1 MSYTIA
7 LDQGTTSSRA
17 LLFDA
22 NGSVV
27 ATAQRPFQQHFP
39 EPGWVEHDPEDIWN
53 TQLGCLSEVIA
64 ISGVSLADVAA
75 MGITNQRE
83 TTLVWD
89 RETGKPVYPAIVWQ
103 DRRTAPLCDAL
114 NRDGHKNFVQDTT
127 GLVLDAY
134 FSATKL
140 AWILDRVDPLRER
153 AAAGTLAFG
162 TVDAWLLWK
171 LTGGAVHATDV
182 SNASRTMLM
191 DIRTGAW
198 STPMLEL
205 LRIPPEVL
213 PEIKPSQGLF
223 GHARWSG
230 GDREVP
236 IYACLGDQQAA
247 LYGQYC
253 EEPGAVKNTYGTGCF
268 MLMQAGNTPP
278 VSNHQLLST
287 VAWSTDAA
295 KRSYAMEGAVFM
307 AGATIQWLRDGLGI
321 IEESSAVE
329 ALAASVGSSD
339 GVVLVPAFVGLGAP
353 HWDPSARGTL
363 MGLTRG
369 TTRAH
374 IAYAALESIA
384 FQTFDVLKAM
394 EADTG
399 LPISSLRV
407 DGGASANNLLMQL
420 QADMLG
426 VPVVR
431 PHMTES
437 TAWGA
442 ARMAGQMVGLY
453 DGSVASLNSDVFE
466 PRLRTA
472 SLEDSLARW
481 HRAIDRAKTWAI

>member
-22 NGSVV
+22 AGGVV

-39 EPGWVEHDPEDIWN
+39 APGWVEHDPEDIWH
-53 TQLGCLSEVIA
+53 TQLACLSEVIA
-64 ISGVSLADVAA
+64 MYGVSLADVDAI
-75 MGITNQRE
+75 GITNQRE

-89 RETGKPVYPAIVWQ
+89 RKTGKPVYPAIVWQ
-103 DRRTAPLCDAL
+103 DRRTADLCDNL
-114 NRDGHKNFVQDTT
+114 RREGHKNFVQDTT

-140 AWILDRVDPLRER
+140 AWILDRIDPLRER
-153 AAAGTLAFG
+153 AAAGALAFG

-171 LTGGAVHATDV
+171 LTGGEVHATDV

-191 DIRTGAW
+191 DIRTGTW
-198 STPMLEL
+198 SDPMLEL
-205 LRIPPEVL
+205 LHIPPEVL

-223 GHARWSG
+223 GHAHWSG
-230 GDREVP
+230 ADRDVP

-247 LYGQYC
+247 LYGQHC

-268 MLMQAGNTPP
+268 MLMHAGESPP
-278 VSNHQLLST
+278 VSRHQLLST
-287 VAWSTDAA
+287 VAWTKGAA
-295 KRSYAMEGAVFM
+295 TRSYAMEGAVFM

-321 IEESSAVE
+321 IEDASAVE
-329 ALAASVGSSD
+329 SLAASVGSSD

-353 HWDPSARGTL
+353 HWDPSARGTIL
-363 MGLTRG
+363 GLTRG

-374 IAYAALESIA
+374 LAYAALESIA
-384 FQTFDVLKAM
+384 FQTLDVLKAM

-453 DGSVASLNSDVFE
+453 DGPMASEENDVFE
-466 PRLRTA
+466 PRSRSA
-472 SLEDSLARW
+472 SLDDSIARW
-481 HRAIDRAKTWAI
+481 YRAIDRAKTWAL

>member
-22 NGSVV
+22 AGGVV

-39 EPGWVEHDPEDIWN
+39 APGWVEHDPEDIWH
-53 TQLGCLSEVIA
+53 TQLACLSEVIA
-64 ISGVSLADVAA
+64 MYGVSLADVDAI
-75 MGITNQRE
+75 GITNQRE

-89 RETGKPVYPAIVWQ
+89 RKTGKPVYPAIVWQ
-103 DRRTAPLCDAL
+103 DRRTADLCDNL
-114 NRDGHKNFVQDTT
+114 RREGHKNFVQDTT
-127 GLVLDAY
+127 GLILDAY

-153 AAAGTLAFG
+153 AAAGALAFG

-171 LTGGAVHATDV
+171 LTGGEVHATDV

-191 DIRTGAW
+191 DIRTGTW
-198 STPMLEL
+198 SDPMLEL
-205 LRIPPEVL
+205 LHIPPEVL

-223 GHARWSG
+223 GHAHWSG
-230 GDREVP
+230 ADRDVP

-247 LYGQYC
+247 LYGQHC

-268 MLMQAGNTPP
+268 MLMHAGESPP
-278 VSNHQLLST
+278 VSRHQLLST
-287 VAWSTDAA
+287 VAWTKGAA
-295 KRSYAMEGAVFM
+295 TRSYAMEGAVFM

-321 IEESSAVE
+321 IEDASAVE
-329 ALAASVGSSD
+329 SLAASVGSSD

-353 HWDPSARGTL
+353 HWDPSARGTIL
-363 MGLTRG
+363 GLTRG

-374 IAYAALESIA
+374 LAYAALESIA
-384 FQTFDVLKAM
+384 FQTLDVLKAM

-453 DGSVASLNSDVFE
+453 DGPMASEENDVFE
-466 PRLRTA
+466 PRSRSA
-472 SLEDSLARW
+472 SLDDSIARW
-481 HRAIDRAKTWAI
+481 YRAIDRAKTWAL

>member
-22 NGSVV
+22 AGGVV

-39 EPGWVEHDPEDIWN
+39 APGWVEHDPEDIWH
-53 TQLGCLSEVIA
+53 TQLACLSEVIA
-64 ISGVSLADVAA
+64 MYGVSLADVDAI
-75 MGITNQRE
+75 GITNQRE

-89 RETGKPVYPAIVWQ
+89 RKTGKPVYPAIVWQ
-103 DRRTAPLCDAL
+103 DRRTADLCDNL
-114 NRDGHKNFVQDTT
+114 RREGHKNFVQDTT
-127 GLVLDAY
+127 GLILDAY

-153 AAAGTLAFG
+153 AAAGALAFG

-171 LTGGAVHATDV
+171 LTGGEVHATDV

-191 DIRTGAW
+191 DIRTGTW
-198 STPMLEL
+198 SEPMLEL
-205 LRIPPEVL
+205 LHIPPEVL

-223 GHARWSG
+223 GHAHWSG
-230 GDREVP
+230 ADRDVP

-247 LYGQYC
+247 LYGQHC

-268 MLMQAGNTPP
+268 MLMHAGESPP
-278 VSNHQLLST
+278 VSRHQLLST
-287 VAWSTDAA
+287 VAWTKGAA
-295 KRSYAMEGAVFM
+295 TRSYAMEGAVFM

-321 IEESSAVE
+321 IEDASAVE
-329 ALAASVGSSD
+329 SLAASVGSSD

-353 HWDPSARGTL
+353 HWDPSARGTIL
-363 MGLTRG
+363 GLTRG

-374 IAYAALESIA
+374 LAYAALESIA
-384 FQTFDVLKAM
+384 FQTLDVLKAM

-453 DGSVASLNSDVFE
+453 DGPMASEENDVFE
-466 PRLRTA
+466 PRSRSA
-472 SLEDSLARW
+472 SLDDSIARW
-481 HRAIDRAKTWAI
+481 YRAIDRAKSWAL

>member
-22 NGSVV
+22 AGGVV

-39 EPGWVEHDPEDIWN
+39 APGWVEHDPEDIWH
-53 TQLGCLSEVIA
+53 TQLACLSEVIA
-64 ISGVSLADVAA
+64 MYGVSLADVDAI
-75 MGITNQRE
+75 GITNQRE

-89 RETGKPVYPAIVWQ
+89 RKTGKPVYPAIVWQ
-103 DRRTAPLCDAL
+103 DRRTADLCDNL
-114 NRDGHKNFVQDTT
+114 RREGHKNFVQDTT
-127 GLVLDAY
+127 GLILDAY

-153 AAAGTLAFG
+153 AAAGALAFG

-171 LTGGAVHATDV
+171 LTGGEVHATDV

-191 DIRTGAW
+191 DIRTGTW
-198 STPMLEL
+198 SDPMLEL
-205 LRIPPEVL
+205 LHIPPEVL

-223 GHARWSG
+223 GHAHWSG
-230 GDREVP
+230 ADRDVP

-247 LYGQYC
+247 LYGQHC

-268 MLMQAGNTPP
+268 MLMHAGDSPP
-278 VSNHQLLST
+278 VSRHQLLST
-287 VAWSTDAA
+287 VAWTKGAA
-295 KRSYAMEGAVFM
+295 TRSYAMEGAVFM
-307 AGATIQWLRDGLGI
+307 AGATIQWLRDGLRI
-321 IEESSAVE
+321 IEDASAVE
-329 ALAASVGSSD
+329 SLAASVGSSD

-353 HWDPSARGTL
+353 HWDPSARGTIL
-363 MGLTRG
+363 GLTRG

-374 IAYAALESIA
+374 LAYAALESIA
-384 FQTFDVLKAM
+384 FQTLDVLKAM

-453 DGSVASLNSDVFE
+453 DGPMASEENDVFE
-466 PRLRTA
+466 PRSRSA
-472 SLEDSLARW
+472 SLDDSIARW
-481 HRAIDRAKTWAI
+481 YRAIDRAKSWAL

>member
-22 NGSVV
+22 AGGVV

-39 EPGWVEHDPEDIWN
+39 APGWVEHDPEDIWH
-53 TQLGCLSEVIA
+53 TQLACLSEVIA
-64 ISGVSLADVAA
+64 MSGVSLADVDAI
-75 MGITNQRE
+75 GITNQRE

-89 RETGKPVYPAIVWQ
+89 RKTGKPVYPAIVWQ
-103 DRRTAPLCDAL
+103 DRRTADLCDNL
-114 NRDGHKNFVQDTT
+114 RREGHKNFVQDAT
-127 GLVLDAY
+127 GLILDAY

-153 AAAGTLAFG
+153 AASGALAFG

-171 LTGGAVHATDV
+171 LTGGEVHATDV

-191 DIRTGAW
+191 DIRTGTW
-198 STPMLEL
+198 SDPMLEL
-205 LRIPPEVL
+205 LHIPPEVL

-223 GHARWSG
+223 GHAHWSG
-230 GDREVP
+230 ADRDVP

-247 LYGQYC
+247 LYGQHC

-268 MLMQAGNTPP
+268 MLMHAGDSPP
-278 VSNHQLLST
+278 VSRHQLLST
-287 VAWSTDAA
+287 VAWTKGAA
-295 KRSYAMEGAVFM
+295 TRSYAMEGAVFM

-321 IEESSAVE
+321 IEDASAVE
-329 ALAASVGSSD
+329 SLAASVGSSD

-353 HWDPSARGTL
+353 HWDPSARGTIL
-363 MGLTRG
+363 GLTRG

-374 IAYAALESIA
+374 LAYAALESIA
-384 FQTFDVLKAM
+384 FQTLDVLKAM

-453 DGSVASLNSDVFE
+453 DGPMASEENDVFE
-466 PRLRTA
+466 PRSRSA
-472 SLEDSLARW
+472 SLDDSIARW
-481 HRAIDRAKTWAI
+481 YRAIDRAKTWAL